1 LLQVLDFFGTPLVPI
16 RQFDVAG
23 EIPYGHGR
31 GLAANEQLARGLEGA
46 VAVAQQHGD
55 RVGRIVADDQ
65 VGNAADVTP
74 IPIRCYAN
82 PLKR

>member
-31 GLAANEQLARGLEGA
+31 RLAATGELARGLEGA

-65 VGNAADVTP
+65 VRDAIA
-74 IPIRCYAN
+74 IEIRPSRRREFHC
-82 PLKR
+82 